1 MFTCIEGNPKFR
13 FSVAG
18 DWPGKDTCKN
28 KHLKM
33 RTKGKRS

>member
-28 KHLKM
+28 KHLKNDV
-33 RTKGKRS
+33 